1 MPKISIIVPAYN
13 EEALPEETIKCLK
26 AQTFKNFEC
35 IVIDDCSTDQT
46 KVVATKSFGG
56 DSRFRLISNKIN
68 SKLPATRNI
77 GLLYASGD
85 YILFIDGDD
94 VISATCLEE
103 RYNVAINNDYKFV
116 AGSWSRHTAI
126 SEDSKVVPPSK
137 PISHSIVTFQSSLGD
152 TPFVVHSPLVKREI
166 VTALGGFD
174 EAFSIGAED
183 YHFWMKILRHGFI
196 FIPTNTFNAF
206 YRQKSDSMV
215 RAAPSEHLEASLSIF
230 ECNNTE
236 LDEDDFYSAAY
247 LKMVKPA
254 YKYALQERCFSRI
267 LQFIGMEIASS
278 NDVKTNLELI
288 SQKLPDFYAG
298 FPMHL
303 SARDLLDS
311 GILRSKPILKKG
323 LFSKLGGYE
332 KVCNNF
338 ISKITL
344 MTSERIINKKTEKEY
359 KLYSPAWQRNIDIIF
374 IPHKDYHVKTIEVM
388 YPKLCEYGL
397 NCVIADCSALYRDEG
412 VRSALQCADI
422 PRVSMPVAVFGDYA
436 PKAIVVFNDWDTT
449 VTRPAILAA
458 QQAGILDIAIVEGV
472 QDYDDCDTGRIRNPY
487 KTAHNIIL
495 PCEFDKKYFANS
507 SCKTVVGGIPRIIEL
522 WKIRVEHPYNP
533 ASPIVIN
540 ANFTYN
546 VLTDKRDD
554 WVRSAV
560 DACKKLGFEY
570 VISRHPAEKGD
581 FSEYNVTDDSMYNAI
596 WNGSLFI
603 SRFGSGIIE
612 SIAMGRPVV
621 YYNPHNE
628 QVDKFKYPDG
638 AYYIAN
644 TQNELMQSILDTYA
658 TRENLEK
665 NWDRFLT
672 LHAGFNPENPD
683 SAVQGVVNGL
693 IEMLQSFSVP
703 DEIQRKKFG
712 KFFQKNFQQTDNI
725 LFRNITIS
733 PSPAKPAPSPAKPAP
748 SPAKPA
754 RTAPLSFSQWR
765 KIRKLFRNP
774 YQFFADSQKSI
785 KYLKYFFIFQKK

>member
-1 MPKISIIVPAYN
+1 M
-13 EEALPEETIKCLK
+13 
-26 AQTFKNFEC
+26 
-35 IVIDDCSTDQT
+35 
-46 KVVATKSFGG
+46 
-56 DSRFRLISNKIN
+56 
-68 SKLPATRNI
+68 
-77 GLLYASGD
+77 
-85 YILFIDGDD
+85 
-94 VISATCLEE
+94 
-103 RYNVAINNDYKFV
+103 
-116 AGSWSRHTAI
+116 
-126 SEDSKVVPPSK
+126 
-137 PISHSIVTFQSSLGD
+137 
-152 TPFVVHSPLVKREI
+152 
-166 VTALGGFD
+166 
-174 EAFSIGAED
+174 
-183 YHFWMKILRHGFI
+183 
-196 FIPTNTFNAF
+196 
-206 YRQKSDSMV
+206 
-215 RAAPSEHLEASLSIF
+215 
-230 ECNNTE
+230 
-236 LDEDDFYSAAY
+236 
-247 LKMVKPA
+247 
-254 YKYALQERCFSRI
+254 
-267 LQFIGMEIASS
+267 
-278 NDVKTNLELI
+278 
-288 SQKLPDFYAG
+288 
-298 FPMHL
+298 
-303 SARDLLDS
+303 
-311 GILRSKPILKKG
+311 
-323 LFSKLGGYE
+323 
-332 KVCNNF
+332 
-338 ISKITL
+338 
-344 MTSERIINKKTEKEY
+344 
-359 KLYSPAWQRNIDIIF
+359 
-374 IPHKDYHVKTIEVM
+374 
-388 YPKLCEYGL
+388 
-397 NCVIADCSALYRDEG
+397 
-412 VRSALQCADI
+412 
-422 PRVSMPVAVFGDYA
+422 
-436 PKAIVVFNDWDTT
+436 
-449 VTRPAILAA
+449 
-458 QQAGILDIAIVEGV
+458 
-472 QDYDDCDTGRIRNPY
+472 
-487 KTAHNIIL
+487 
-495 PCEFDKKYFANS
+495 
-507 SCKTVVGGIPRIIEL
+507 
-522 WKIRVEHPYNP
+522 
-533 ASPIVIN
+533 IN